1 MNSNSSAN
9 MRRDQ
14 QRSEVRKP
22 ALFPRGLHFFLKD
35 YEAVANA
42 KFGDAAYFT
51 FTGQQADYAEQNFR
65 VYARGKLR
73 LATLAQVDRHD
84 EVELNMLKKRWFK
97 KRGDYEDKLQEM
109 FHEMILHISEPSMN
123 LIQSFQEDYDACVRD
138 KDPRALLRLI
148 KKSHTQ
154 AGRVATREEKEAK
167 KDRLKLHRQWDKTG
181 KVHDIHEHND
191 RFRMLLDDTKE
202 LGIEWEEADIVD
214 IYLKSVDNSLIA
226 PDLARIKVVGSTEMP
241 QTLERCDVLGD

>member
-1 MNSNSSAN
+1 
-9 MRRDQ
+9 
-14 QRSEVRKP
+14 
-22 ALFPRGLHFFLKD
+22 
-35 YEAVANA
+35 
-42 KFGDAAYFT
+42 
-51 FTGQQADYAEQNFR
+51 
-65 VYARGKLR
+65 
-73 LATLAQVDRHD
+73 
-84 EVELNMLKKRWFK
+84 
-97 KRGDYEDKLQEM
+97 
-109 FHEMILHISEPSMN
+109 MN